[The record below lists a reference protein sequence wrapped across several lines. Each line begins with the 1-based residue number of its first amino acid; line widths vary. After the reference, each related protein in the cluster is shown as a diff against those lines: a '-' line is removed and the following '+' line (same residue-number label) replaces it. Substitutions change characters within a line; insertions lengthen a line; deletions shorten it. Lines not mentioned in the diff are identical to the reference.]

1 MIKETCSFVLYQ
13 TLLSALFEI
22 YSEYLTDQNGII
34 WVKDPLIPLCNHT
47 VPLYSRDIMDVRNQF
62 VESGGIE
69 SWDANPGESAGR
81 RRRQRDIGRDKGP
94 ETGAHKH
101 EIAIMAQK
109 RATKGHFAL
118 SELELDLQDG

>member
-62 VESGGIE
+62 GRRKEPGIGIE
-69 SWDANPGESAGR
+69 SSRVGSP
-81 RRRQRDIGRDKGP
+81 
-94 ETGAHKH
+94 
-101 EIAIMAQK
+101 AQK
-109 RATKGHFAL
+109 KHRWRRIRSCSQKP
-118 SELELDLQDG
+118 SRSYSLQNRINCG